1 MLGLTLAAALAAQAA
16 GGGWTW
22 TLYENDDS
30 IVLANEVPDTTRLR
44 AVLECEPHSG
54 VARVTVYRAQAEA
67 GAFVTLTSGDASA
80 AVEAVANGRNGDSRL
95 SVPLRLDHP
104 VFDAFHSS
112 GRLSVRA
119 GDLSRDVRVEPVH
132 RAKLRQFASLCS

>member
-1 MLGLTLAAALAAQAA
+1 MLGLTLAAALAAQA
-16 GGGWTW
+16 GGWTW

-54 VARVTVYRAQAEA
+54 VARVTVYRAQADS
-67 GAFVTLTSGDASA
+67 GGFVTLTSGDASA
-80 AVEAVANGRNGDSRL
+80 AVEAVAHGRTGANRL
-95 SVPLRLDHP
+95 SAPLRLDHP
-104 VFDAFHSS
+104 VFDAFRGS

-119 GDLSRDVRVEPVH
+119 GDRTHEVRVEPVH
-132 RAKLRQFASLCS
+132 RGKLRQFASLCS